1 MGVGAWGRTL
11 GNPSAPTRNKKDL
24 AASSVSIFG
33 GGRSAQREAEF
44 SKFKERGVE
53 SKIFCSF
60 WASFKDG
67 GGVLPCTLCQIPV
80 LGATQMAGAA
90 GTKVQRPMVRDVGK
104 IETVHRSP
112 F

>member
-1 MGVGAWGRTL
+1 M
-11 GNPSAPTRNKKDL
+11 
-24 AASSVSIFG
+24 
-33 GGRSAQREAEF
+33 
-44 SKFKERGVE
+44 E

-90 GTKVQRPMVRDVGK
+90 GTKVQRPMVRGVGK